1 MDRSELAQ
9 ECLAI
14 EKAGGDVLAYL
25 KEKGS
30 VSPWGTWFRLQKDY
44 LGRKDFQITK
54 GRGKD
59 MNLFGSRIDML
70 DACIQ
75 EIQEGRNPVTMLSER
90 GYKSPTQAYTDT
102 KCWAKKNAPEKYA
115 QLPENLRS
123 WLSQQKKKAA
133 EGTPVRISE
142 YRPEE
147 APTMKVDG
155 PLKIEAKEPEKVEV
169 VPEKPKIVRP
179 LQYNGYTVRCIEG
192 KYGRFFWDYEYNR
205 LNWTTPEGEDVAM
218 SPQAW
223 KTFCIEILPEAM
235 AILGVPFNE

>member
-70 DACIQ
+70 DACIK
-75 EIQEGRNPVTMLSER
+75 EIEEGRNPVTMLSER

-115 QLPENLRS
+115 QLPENLRN
-123 WLSQQKKKAA
+123 WLSQQKKKADKN
-133 EGTPVRISE
+133 S
-142 YRPEE
+142 
-147 APTMKVDG
+147 
-155 PLKIEAKEPEKVEV
+155 
-169 VPEKPKIVRP
+169 
-179 LQYNGYTVRCIEG
+179 
-192 KYGRFFWDYEYNR
+192 FR
-205 LNWTTPEGEDVAM
+205 L
-218 SPQAW
+218 
-223 KTFCIEILPEAM
+223 II
-235 AILGVPFNE
+235 

>member
-1 MDRSELAQ
+1 MLTLKSLREDPQAVIDRLRVKNFDAKP
-9 ECLAI
+9 I
-14 EKAGGDVLAYL
+14 VDKVL
-25 KEKGS
+25 E
-30 VSPWGTWFRLQKDY
+30 
-44 LGRKDFQITK
+44 
-54 GRGKD
+54 
-59 MNLFGSRIDML
+59 L
-70 DACIQ
+70 DAKRRALQ
-75 EIQEGRNPVTMLSER
+75 MESDALLAE
-90 GYKSPTQAYTDT
+90 
-102 KCWAKKNAPEKYA
+102 
-115 QLPENLRS
+115 
-123 WLSQQKKKAA
+123 QKKKAA
-133 EGTPVRISE
+133 DGTPVRISE

-192 KYGRFFWDYEYNR
+192 KYGRFYWDYEYNR

-235 AILGVPFNE
+235 AILGVPFDE